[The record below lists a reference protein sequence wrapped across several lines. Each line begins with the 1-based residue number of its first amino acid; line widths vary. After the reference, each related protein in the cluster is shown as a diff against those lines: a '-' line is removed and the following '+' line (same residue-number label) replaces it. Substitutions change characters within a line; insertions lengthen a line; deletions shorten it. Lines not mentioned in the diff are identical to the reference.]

1 MRAIGCVTNTR
12 TRATRPGASGVSDR
26 TIRRINLISFLVALV
41 TIVLGVVVGILGVWD
56 VISSENGLLW
66 KILATDGIVFAGAV
80 LTNLAIAC
88 YRKPGGDIA

>member
-1 MRAIGCVTNTR
+1 M
-12 TRATRPGASGVSDR
+12 SDR
-26 TIRRINLISFLVALV
+26 TIQRINLVMFLIALV
-41 TIVLGVVVGILGVWD
+41 TIVLGVAVGTLGVWE
-56 VISSENGLLW
+56 VVPSENSLLW